1 MKILDYVSAQ
11 NWVEGCRAGFRD
23 TSAGTIT
30 GAHRQCVASSYRR
43 DSKWAILG
51 CLPVAYDTPIW
62 RERAK
67 VIRAKLDNMS
77 ISWQ

>member
-11 NWVEGCRAGFRD
+11 NWVEQCRTGFHN
-23 TSAGTIT
+23 TSAHTIR
-30 GAHRQCVASSYRR
+30 GAYEQCVIYPSCR

-51 CLPVAYDTPIW
+51 FLPGAYDTPIW

-67 VIRAKLDNMS
+67 EIRTKLDNMS
-77 ISWQ
+77 IFW